1 MLGNIK
7 IGLKITALSVIAL
20 LAVVAIA
27 AIQLLELRNSLLEDR
42 KEKIRATTEY
52 IVTIAQ
58 HYQDKVTS
66 GVLTQQEAIAQ
77 FHEIAGSGKYDGDI
91 GYFFVFAKDG
101 MTEMHGANPALVG
114 KNLGTLQDS
123 AGNYFIRDLIK
134 AGNNPKGGFS
144 SYYWP
149 KPGEDKDKTFEKM
162 SYAHP
167 LPWGTIIGTG
177 IYIDDVDAVFR
188 EQAIYVILIGGIIL
202 AIMAIAGLLIGRD
215 ITTGLHK
222 LASRM
227 RVISS
232 GNLEG
237 QIEGQQRKDEVG
249 EMARTV
255 VSFREQARENVK
267 LQENQRAME
276 QKADADRR
284 QALLDMADSLD
295 QQVKGL
301 IRSISTSIKDMQAA
315 TDEMR
320 DATNMNSELSN
331 AVAAATTQTS
341 TNVQTVSAAT
351 EELTASSDE
360 IAQQIANSADIA
372 NRANEEAS
380 KTNETVTGLADAAQ
394 RIGDVA
400 KLIGDIAEQT
410 NLLALNATIEAAR
423 AGDAGK
429 GFAVVAS
436 EVKNLAN
443 QTAKAT
449 EEINQQILA
458 VQNET
463 SEAVN
468 AIRRISET
476 IASVADSSSAIAAAV
491 EEQHAAIGEISRN
504 VQQAADGTQEVSE
517 RIETVNQNAEKV
529 SSGTTHLAGSAQ
541 KLVTEAVELDEAVEA
556 FLENLRNNARI
567 PA

>member
-1 MLGNIK
+1 MLGNLK
-7 IGLKITALSVIAL
+7 IGYKIAALSLLALLGVIVIA
-20 LAVVAIA
+20 AV
-27 AIQLLELRNSLLEDR
+27 QLVELRTSLLDDR
-42 KEKIRATTEY
+42 KEKIRAATEF
-52 IVTIAQ
+52 VVSIAK
-58 HYQDKVTS
+58 HYQTKVAS
-66 GVLTQQEAIAQ
+66 GDLSQEEAITQ
-77 FHEIAGSGKYDGDI
+77 FYEIAAAGKYDGNI
-91 GYFFVFAKDG
+91 GYFFVFSKDG
-101 MTEMHGANPALVG
+101 MTEMHGANASLVG
-114 KNLGTLQDS
+114 KNLGGLQDS
-123 AGNYFIRDLIK
+123 TGNYFIRDLIK
-134 AGNNPKGGFS
+134 AGSNPDGGFS

-149 KPGEDKDKTFEKM
+149 KPGEAKELTFEKL
-162 SYAHP
+162 SFAYP

-177 IYIDDVDAVFR
+177 IYIDDVDKAFR
-188 EQAIYVILIGGIIL
+188 EQAIYVVIIGL
-202 AIMAIAGLLIGRD
+202 AILSVMASAGLLIGRD
-215 ITTGLHK
+215 ITGGLKK

-232 GNLEG
+232 GDLEG
-237 QIEGQQRKDEVG
+237 HIEGQKRKDEVG
-249 EMARTV
+249 DMARTV

-267 LQENQRAME
+267 LLEQQRAME
-276 QKADADRR
+276 QKADTDRR

-301 IRSISTSIKDMQAA
+301 IRSISHSIKDMQSA

-331 AVAAATTQTS
+331 AVAAATNETS

-351 EELTASSDE
+351 EELSASSDE
-360 IAQQIANSADIA
+360 IAQQIANSADVA
-372 NRANEEAS
+372 NHANEEAAR
-380 KTNETVTGLADAAQ
+380 TNETVTGLADAAQ

-463 SEAVN
+463 SEAVD

-476 IASVADSSSAIAAAV
+476 IAKVADSSSAIAAAV

-504 VQQAADGTQEVSE
+504 VQQAADGTHEVSE
-517 RIETVNQNAEKV
+517 RIETVNQNAVKV
-529 SSGTTHLAGSAQ
+529 SSGTNQLAGSAE
-541 KLVTEAVELDEAVEA
+541 KLVAEAVSLDEAVEG
-556 FLENLRNNARI
+556 FLANLRKSAQS
-567 PA
+567 